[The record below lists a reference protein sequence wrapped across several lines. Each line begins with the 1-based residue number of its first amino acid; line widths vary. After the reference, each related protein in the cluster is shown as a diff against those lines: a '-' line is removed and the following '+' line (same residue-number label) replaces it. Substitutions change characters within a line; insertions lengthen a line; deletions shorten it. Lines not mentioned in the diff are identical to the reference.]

1 MRFDVIT
8 LFAPMLEALTAHGI
22 TRRAFEAG
30 LWQLATWNPRDFT
43 QDSHRTVDDRPFGG
57 GPGMVMLAEPLALA
71 VDAARAAQRAAGVA
85 DTRVIALSASAAPLT
100 DARVRALAAGDAG
113 VVLVCGRY
121 EGIDQRFIDACVDEE
136 VSIGDF
142 VLSGGE
148 IAAMA
153 LIDAVVRQLPG
164 ALKEASAADESFAHG
179 LLDAPHYS
187 RPEVWRGRA
196 VPAVLLSGH
205 HARIAQWR
213 RAQQLARTAR
223 LRPELLE
230 RARRLGLLSAQD
242 EQVLRSDAQGAVGV
256 APAVNAK
263 APSSETANKADAS
276 AHNSRVTMV

>member
-8 LFAPMLEALTAHGI
+8 LFAPMFEALTAHGI
-22 TRRAFEAG
+22 TRRAYEAG

-43 QDSHRTVDDRPFGG
+43 HDNHRTVDDRPFGG
-57 GPGMVMLAEPLALA
+57 GPGMVMLAEPLAAA
-71 VDAARAAQRAAGVA
+71 VDAARAAQRTAGIAA
-85 DTRVIALSASAAPLT
+85 TRVIALSAGGVPLT
-100 DARVRALAAGDAG
+100 DARVRALAASGAG

-121 EGIDQRFIDACVDEE
+121 EGIDQRFLDACVDEE
-136 VSIGDF
+136 VSVGDF

-187 RPEVWRGRA
+187 RPETWRGRA

-205 HARIAQWR
+205 HAQIARWR
-213 RAQQLARTAR
+213 RAQALVRTAR
-223 LRPELLE
+223 LRPELIE
-230 RARRLGLLSAQD
+230 RARQLGLLRAED
-242 EQVLRSDAQGAVGV
+242 EQVLRSDAQGAAGG
-256 APAVNAK
+256 APAANAK
-263 APSSETANKADAS
+263 APSSAAANKADPS